1 MDATTLAAGVADKI
15 DDFAT
20 NYGPVVLTVI
30 GIALGL
36 YGLKFAL
43 GWFKTH
49 VRVTSGARA

>member
-20 NYGPVVLTVI
+20 QYGPVVLTVI

-36 YGLKFAL
+36 YGLKFAY
-43 GWFKTH
+43 GWFTTH
-49 VRVTSGARA
+49 VRVRAKAS